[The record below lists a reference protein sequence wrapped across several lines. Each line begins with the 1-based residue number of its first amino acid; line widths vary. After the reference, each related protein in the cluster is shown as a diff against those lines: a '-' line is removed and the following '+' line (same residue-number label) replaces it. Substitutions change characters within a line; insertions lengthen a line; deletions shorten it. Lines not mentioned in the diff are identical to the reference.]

1 MINTLRSGI
10 LRNPD
15 LGRQAVPQHVPH
27 SGTGL
32 SQNSVSTKFDWLS
45 SLISTQSSFFQATAS
60 IPVRVLQSRVQGSQG
75 ESKSPGDQIKEI
87 REDLEV
93 YLWPIWKCIY
103 LGIFERI
110 KSLDRSSRSAKRSDP
125 VQLVLWFACLCL
137 WCLPFDQHQHFWNL
151 KKRNLFIDFLYI
163 FYPGFQTMLHLGLGL
178 SRLTLASRAAQQASV
193 VSNGAL
199 ALNQQSL
206 KALHTTPKLDL
217 RISGAL

>member
-1 MINTLRSGI
+1 MSYTLEQVFHRI
-10 LRNPD
+10 
-15 LGRQAVPQHVPH
+15 
-27 SGTGL
+27 L
-32 SQNSVSTKFDWLS
+32 SQQSLTDCLSFLIPGHRFHSCPCSPIKSTRFSEWIQESWRSNQRNLKRS
-45 SLISTQSSFFQATAS
+45 RSL
-60 IPVRVLQSRVQGSQG
+60 PH
-75 ESKSPGDQIKEI
+75 
-87 REDLEV
+87 
-93 YLWPIWKCIY
+93 LWPIWKCIY

-199 ALNQQSL
+199 VLNQQSL